1 MSIVPLEKVTFY
13 GHVDDRR
20 RILTDLQGFG
30 CLHLIALVPLN
41 DVNSRSGPSSRAREA
56 LKFLEHCPNRRRQA
70 TKTDHFDA
78 VSIERQ
84 VLTIKDRIRSLEDE
98 RDYLLARI
106 LNLTPWGDFEFP
118 DPEDLNNLLL
128 WFYRVP
134 HKDMKKVQE
143 TGLVWQK
150 VFADSR
156 FSYVVVIS
164 QTLPEGMPV
173 ERVRTGNRA
182 ISQLEDRLEEVELTL
197 EDLSAERAGLTRWYS
212 LFARNIERLEDQAAV
227 MDAVKKTYAEDAV
240 FALQAW
246 APKRNMPQLRRYA
259 EDRKLVFESVA
270 PHPDENPPTLLEN
283 PSVVSGGQDLV
294 SFYTTP
300 QYWLWDPS
308 IIVFFSFAV
317 FFAMIFADA
326 GYSGIMGL
334 VTVMFWK
341 KMGRWERGR
350 RFRILLATMVGAGV
364 IYGVMVGSYF
374 GVSPGQGAIFHR
386 LKIIDMMNF
395 DLMMRLSIL
404 LGVLHLVV
412 ANVVTAWHFCRSMK
426 ALKPL
431 AWAFVFSGGAI
442 LWQGLTREGALGHL
456 KIPGAVGMGFGL
468 VGVLLFSSTQ
478 GPVWKRLLRGLSG
491 LTGISS
497 AFSDALSYLRLF
509 ALGLASA
516 SLAGTFNAMAGQ
528 VRDALP
534 GIGMLFAL
542 LIALLGHALN
552 FVLAVAGGFIHGLR
566 LNFIE
571 FFRWSVSEEGRP
583 FRVFARKEKES
594 WKQWS

>member
-1 MSIVPLEKVTFY
+1 MSIVSLEKVTFC
-13 GHVDDRR
+13 GHVDDRQQ
-20 RILTDLQGFG
+20 ILTDLQGFG
-30 CLHLIALVPLN
+30 CLHLIALAPLR
-41 DVNSRSGPSSRAREA
+41 DVLSRPGPSSRAREA
-56 LKFLEHCPNRRRQA
+56 LRFLKSCPNRRRQV
-70 TKTDHFDA
+70 TKTIHFDA
-78 VSIERQ
+78 ISIERQ
-84 VLTIKDRIRSLEDE
+84 TLTIKDRIRSLEDE

-118 DPEDLNNLLL
+118 RPEDLSNLLL
-128 WFYRVP
+128 WFYMVP
-134 HKDMKKVQE
+134 HKDMKKVQK
-143 TGLVWQK
+143 TGLIWQT
-150 VFADSR
+150 VFADNR

-164 QTLPEGMPV
+164 QTQPEGMPV
-173 ERVRTGNRA
+173 ERVRTGNRT
-182 ISQLEDRLEEVELTL
+182 ISQLEDRLEEVELML
-197 EDLSAERAGLTRWYS
+197 EDLSADRAGLTRWYS
-212 LFARNIERLEDQAAV
+212 LFARNIERLEDQVAV
-227 MDAVKKTYAEDAV
+227 MDAMEKTYAEDAV

-246 APKRNMPQLRRYA
+246 APKRNLPQLKQYA
-259 EDRKLVFESVA
+259 EDRKLVFKSVA
-270 PHPDENPPTLLEN
+270 PHPDETPPTLMQN
-283 PSVVSGGQDLV
+283 PSFVSGGQDLV

-334 VTVMFWK
+334 VAVMFWK
-341 KMGRWERGR
+341 KMGRSETGR

-364 IYGVMVGSYF
+364 IYGIMVGSYF
-374 GVSPGQGAIFHR
+374 GVSPTQGAIFHR

-412 ANVVTAWHFCRSMK
+412 ANVVTAWHFRGSMK
-426 ALKPL
+426 VLKPL
-431 AWAFVFSGGAI
+431 AWAFVFSGGAFF
-442 LWQGLTREGALGHL
+442 WQGLTQKDTLSFL
-456 KIPGAVGMGFGL
+456 KMPGAVGLGFGL
-468 VGVLLFSSTQ
+468 VGVLLFSSTE

-528 VRDALP
+528 VRETLP
-534 GIGMLFAL
+534 GIGILFAL
-542 LIALLGHALN
+542 LIALLGHTLN
-552 FVLAVAGGFIHGLR
+552 FVLAVASGFIHGLR

-583 FRVFARKEKES
+583 FRVFARKEKEP
-594 WKQWS
+594 WKTWS